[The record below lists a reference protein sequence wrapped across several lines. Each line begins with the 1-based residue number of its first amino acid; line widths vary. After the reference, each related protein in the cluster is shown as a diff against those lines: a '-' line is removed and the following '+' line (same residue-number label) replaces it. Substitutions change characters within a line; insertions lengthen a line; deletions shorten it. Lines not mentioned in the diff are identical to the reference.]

1 MLTLEEIS
9 AQLEIRSALQRY
21 ARGIDRRDA
30 ALALSAYWP
39 DALDTRPYGP
49 SDRRTLS
56 AQERVG
62 ASPARFGALREYSQH
77 HITNVTIELDLA
89 NDRAVSEAYLI
100 SFHPVGPESSG
111 VVAEAAG
118 GDSGG
123 NLLSLVG
130 GRFVDEFVHKDGEWR
145 IQHRR
150 LVVDFSRLHIPGE
163 ALFKDLDESL
173 SAGAV
178 DDPANLAFSSLE

>member
-1 MLTLEEIS
+1 MLTLEELS
-9 AQLEIRSALQRY
+9 AHQEIRSALQRY

-49 SDRRTLS
+49 PERRTLPAS
-56 AQERVG
+56 ERVG
-62 ASPARFGALREYSQH
+62 GSPARFGTLRQYSQH

-100 SFHPVGPESSG
+100 SFHPLGAGSSG

-118 GDSGG
+118 GDLGG
-123 NLLSLVG
+123 NLLSLIG
-130 GRFVDEFVHKDGEWR
+130 
-145 IQHRR
+145 
-150 LVVDFSRLHIPGE
+150 
-163 ALFKDLDESL
+163 
-173 SAGAV
+173 
-178 DDPANLAFSSLE
+178 